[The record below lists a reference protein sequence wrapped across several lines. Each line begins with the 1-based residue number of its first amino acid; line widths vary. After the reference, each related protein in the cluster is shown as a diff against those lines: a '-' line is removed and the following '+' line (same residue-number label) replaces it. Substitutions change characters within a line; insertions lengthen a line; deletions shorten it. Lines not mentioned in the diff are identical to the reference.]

1 MKLGEYRWEAA
12 MLKLLATIS
21 LGLLLIVGADTGSAQ
36 SGEATFKL
44 TDKAG
49 FTIIVKFF
57 SQNRNWQWP
66 SATSHWTLGDT
77 GQHEFHLSCQNGE
90 KICYGG
96 SFTADDKTHW
106 GVGFKGDK
114 PCQGCC
120 LTCGD
125 NVSHSWNLTAA
136 PSNTCAHCNDG
147 SCQCGFGTPDSLC
160 ASHRGNDPSLG
171 CIQQQ

>member
-1 MKLGEYRWEAA
+1 

-21 LGLLLIVGADTGSAQ
+21 LGLLLIVGAGTGSAQ

-171 CIQQQ
+171 CSQQQ